1 MRRTRISKV
10 PKLMEFLRSRCL
22 QPGLGKLPVIPVV
35 VVIDPNDP
43 RPDLLASALESG
55 VETVLERPLDREM
68 LTANLGEML
77 RRHANVEFVYKV
89 QESIIMHSK

>member
-1 MRRTRISKV
+1 
-10 PKLMEFLRSRCL
+10 MEFLRSRSL

-35 VVIDPNDP
+35 VVIDSNDP

-55 VETVLERPLDREM
+55 VETVLERPLDRKM

-77 RRHANVEFVYKV
+77 RRRADVEFVYKV
-89 QESIIMHSK
+89 QKTPSRASL